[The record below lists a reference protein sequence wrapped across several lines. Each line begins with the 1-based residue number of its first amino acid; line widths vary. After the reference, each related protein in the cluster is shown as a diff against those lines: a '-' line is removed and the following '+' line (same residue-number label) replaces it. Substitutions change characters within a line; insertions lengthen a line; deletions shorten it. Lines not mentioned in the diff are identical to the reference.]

1 MKTIKLNK
9 DSYGN
14 KFVGLENEIN
24 KFHFDI
30 FKYATNDYTIII
42 SVYGLK
48 RKNENM
54 CAMGYHEVYNS
65 IGVENLTDAKKEIIN
80 FMFSDRSTKK
90 YFDEK
95 NNLIN

>member
-1 MKTIKLNK
+1 MPWISANNYNLIPITMKTIKLNK

-48 RKNENM
+48 RKNEN
-54 CAMGYHEVYNS
+54 VY
-65 IGVENLTDAKKEIIN
+65 KK
-80 FMFSDRSTKK
+80 KK
-90 YFDEK
+90 QK
-95 NNLIN
+95 K